1 MRTNHKQRRPL
12 SPKSFAGIATLVVVG
27 ATGEARALDT
37 EVTSSTAAQGYALRS
52 PFGDPVLFRRRVMQT
67 LGLGVYQKLDA
78 EQPTGPQ
85 IIVKLRLRLDAD
97 IGIENSETNFNRGDP
112 NSRYVPGLRE
122 APIDLMYGYVEGRN
136 FAGGWLGFRL
146 GRQYV
151 SDALGWWGFDGG
163 LVRLQAPY
171 VHVEAYGGFEQRGG
185 LPLSLGRYERNG
197 AWRGD
202 RQQGLGDSPDAFGMF
217 LEASKAPA
225 FGVAV
230 ESAGPHWIHGR
241 LDYRRVYNTGT
252 VAASY
257 LPGPSGQTQSYSQ
270 TRTSSERLGYA
281 IDGTF
286 KDYGAGK
293 GGVVYDL
300 YNQFFSSYYV
310 NLDGFV
316 TERVTVGADFDY
328 FRPTFDGDSIFNW
341 FTQTPITTLTGRG
354 AWQMTEQVD
363 LALNA
368 GVRWW
373 ATDDDPGSPTTI
385 AAGSGGRVADQG
397 TLTDPSAD
405 KTSRLTDV
413 LGSAYGRYRWHTG
426 KATLRGVFE
435 LGDRGR
441 REGLDAGGEQYFR
454 GGKYG
459 ASLRGSVFDWRDDL
473 RPDRSATSV
482 GYVVGGMWKPS
493 PMADVLLEWEHNTNK
508 LVGQRFRVLA
518 LVNFVV
524 NR

>member
-1 MRTNHKQRRPL
+1 MRKNLWPRRPSL
-12 SPKSFAGIATLVVVG
+12 SLAVVALLGWVG
-27 ATGEARALDT
+27 RSSEAHALDT
-37 EVTSSTAAQGYALRS
+37 EVTASVAAQGYALRS
-52 PFGDPVLFRRRVMQT
+52 PFGDPILMRRRVMNT
-67 LGLGVYQKLDA
+67 LGLGVYHTMDS
-78 EQPTGPQ
+78 ERPTGAQ
-85 IIVKLRLRLDAD
+85 ILVKLRLRLDAD
-97 IGIENSETNFNRGDP
+97 VGIESNELNFRRGDP
-112 NSRYVPGLRE
+112 ASRYVPGLLE
-122 APIDLMYGYVEGRN
+122 APVDLMYGYVEGRN

-151 SDALGWWGFDGG
+151 SDALGWWSFDGG

-197 AWRGD
+197 VWRGD
-202 RQQGLGDSPDAFGMF
+202 RQQGLDGSPDAFGMF
-217 LEASKAPA
+217 LEAGKAPA
-225 FGVAV
+225 FGVAL

-241 LDYRRVYNTGT
+241 LDYRRVYNTGA

-257 LPGPSGQTQSYSQ
+257 LPGPGGQLRTFHE

-281 IDGTF
+281 IDGTVG
-286 KDYGAGK
+286 DYGAGK

-310 NLDGFV
+310 NVDGFV
-316 TERVTVGADFDY
+316 TQRVTVGADWDY

-354 AWQMTEQVD
+354 AWQVNDQLD
-363 LALNA
+363 LALNG

-373 ATDDDPGSPTTI
+373 ATDDDPGSPTTLPP
-385 AAGSGGRVADQG
+385 GEGGRASDQG
-397 TLTDPSAD
+397 ALADPRAE
-405 KTSRLTDV
+405 KTGRLTDA
-413 LGSAYGRYRWHTG
+413 LGSAHGRYRWSTG

-435 LGDRGR
+435 VGERGR
-441 REGLDAGGEQYFR
+441 REGVDVGGERYFR

-459 ASLRGSVFDWRDDL
+459 ATLRGSLFDWRDEL

-482 GYVVGGMWKPS
+482 GYVVGGIWRPG
-493 PMADVLLEWEHNTNK
+493 PMADVLLEWEHNMNR
-508 LVGQRFRVLA
+508 LVGQRYRVLA
-518 LVNFVV
+518 VV
-524 NR
+524 NVAVNR

>member
-1 MRTNHKQRRPL
+1 V
-12 SPKSFAGIATLVVVG
+12 LVLG
-27 ATGEARALDT
+27 GLPREALALDT
-37 EVTSSTAAQGYALRS
+37 EVTATTAAQGYALRS
-52 PFGDPVLFRRRVMQT
+52 PFGDPILMRRRVMQT
-67 LGLGVYQKLDA
+67 LGLGVYHTVDS
-78 EQPTGPQ
+78 ERPTGPQ
-85 IIVKLRLRLDAD
+85 ILVKMRLRLDAD
-97 IGIENSETNFNRGDP
+97 IGIESSETQFNRGDP

-136 FAGGWLGFRL
+136 LAGGWLGFRL

-151 SDALGWWGFDGG
+151 TDALGWWGFDGG

-202 RQQGLGDSPDAFGMF
+202 RQQAGLDGAPDAFGMF
-217 LEASKAPA
+217 LEAGKAPA

-241 LDYRRVYNTGT
+241 LDYRRVYNTGA

-257 LPGPSGQTQSYSQ
+257 LPGPGGQLRTFDE
-270 TRTSSERLGYA
+270 TRTSSERVGYA
-281 IDGTF
+281 IDGTVG
-286 KDYGAGK
+286 DYGAGK

-310 NLDGFV
+310 NVDGFV
-316 TERVTVGADFDY
+316 TKRVTLGADFDY

-354 AWQMTEQVD
+354 GWQVSDRLD
-363 LALNA
+363 LAVNG

-373 ATDDDPGSPTTI
+373 STDDDPEAPKTVPPGD
-385 AAGSGGRVADQG
+385 AGRVGDQG
-397 TLTDPSAD
+397 VLSDPKAD
-405 KTSRLTDV
+405 GGGRLTDV
-413 LGSAYGRYRWHTG
+413 LGSAYGRYRWSTG

-435 LGDRGR
+435 VGDRGR
-441 REGLDAGGEQYFR
+441 REGVDVGGERYFE

-459 ASLRGSVFDWRDDL
+459 ATLRGSVFDWRDDL

-482 GYVVGGMWKPS
+482 GYVVGGIWRPG
-493 PMADVLLEWEHNTNK
+493 PMADVLLEWEHNMNR
-508 LVGQRFRVLA
+508 LVGQRYRVLA
-518 LVNFVV
+518 VLNVAVS
-524 NR
+524 R